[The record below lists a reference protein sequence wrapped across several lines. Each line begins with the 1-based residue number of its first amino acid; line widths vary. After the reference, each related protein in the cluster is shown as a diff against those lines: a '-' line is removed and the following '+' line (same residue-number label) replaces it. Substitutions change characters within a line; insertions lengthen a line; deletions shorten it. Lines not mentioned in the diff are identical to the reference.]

1 MLVLFYNRKTAFGA
15 LFLAFLFVASSC
27 IEEQSRPRDWL
38 PDFVRLLLYANLNLN
53 SEGILW
59 NAAVIFSSSSRK
71 TTMRRL
77 CL

>member
-38 PDFVRLLLYANLNLN
+38 PDFVKASFFVCESQ
-53 SEGILW
+53 SE
-59 NAAVIFSSSSRK
+59 
-71 TTMRRL
+71 
-77 CL
+77 